1 VSAEQIAF
9 QVTYTSVEAGDGSDP
24 TSAVERILADERV
37 LAAVR
42 EFDGEAV
49 IALIPVT
56 ESGDVVA
63 LDADGRLRFDLSE
76 SALVALFAAEGLI
89 LHLGY
94 EDDGLDDVDAELED
108 EYGEA
113 FEQLDEP
120 ADEPDDLAGFGMP
133 EDADGLEDDLF
144 APEPVRVAEFSRRA
158 VWAARLTAQLLDTD
172 VDYLEDGTWSAYR
185 YRTDRAHGAISGG
198 RADGPIIEVDIPQHG
213 DAWVEVTSSHGRSA
227 MFWPNAEQHTRP
239 VLDIDAIEMPES
251 AELYRRMLL
260 EADGTREELAELGMG
275 SAIDAAAALRA
286 CIPEAL
292 GGIVG
297 TDARLRAFVTAF
309 GVPESLVAD
318 GLREA
323 GAGRRVTARGWMPML
338 GSVLVGGLPEVLPL
352 TQRGSVLARSG
363 RMLRKRPMLHA
374 ALSVGELSAG
384 VALSRG
390 RPALGRGLGILLV
403 IDAVVDLAVLW
414 VRLFRRR

>member
-1 VSAEQIAF
+1 MSAEQIAF

-24 TSAVERILADERV
+24 TSTVERILAGERV

-49 IALIPVT
+49 VVLIPIT
-56 ESGDVVA
+56 ETGDIVA

-76 SALVALFAAEGLI
+76 SALVALFAAESLT

-94 EDDGLDDVDAELED
+94 ADDGLDDVDAELEQ

-133 EDADGLEDDLF
+133 EDADDLF
-144 APEPVRVAEFSRRA
+144 EPEPVRVAEFSRRG
-158 VWAARLTAQLLDTD
+158 VWAARLTAQLLDAD
-172 VDYLEDGTWSAYR
+172 VDYLEDAAWSAYR

-198 RADGPIIEVDIPQHG
+198 RADGPIIEVNIPTHG
-213 DAWVEVTSSHGRSA
+213 DAWLEVTSPHGRSA

-239 VLDIDAIEMPES
+239 VVDPDTIAVPES

-260 EADGTREELAELGMG
+260 EADGTGEELASLGMADG
-275 SAIDAAAALRA
+275 VDVDVAHSA
-286 CIPEAL
+286 CIPESL
-292 GGIVG
+292 GGVVG
-297 TDARLRAFVTAF
+297 KEERLRAFVGAF
-309 GVPESLVAD
+309 GVPASLIRA
-318 GLREA
+318 GLDERV
-323 GAGRRVTARGWMPML
+323 AGRRFSPRGWMPMI
-338 GSVLVGGLPEVLPL
+338 GSVLLGGLPEVMPL
-352 TQRGSVLARSG
+352 THRDRPLARFA
-363 RMLRKRPMLHA
+363 RFLRKRPMLHG

-384 VALSRG
+384 AALSRSRSG
-390 RPALGRGLGILLV
+390 LGRGLGILLV
-403 IDAVVDLAVLW
+403 IDALADLAILW